1 MMVVTVGVTK
11 SRFCRCRKIRR
22 DRNHHSMDD
31 NDPNY
36 LIWFLVIFFAVTL
49 GNLAS
54 NYITAKIAEYHL
66 MTAAGEADF

>member
-1 MMVVTVGVTK
+1 
-11 SRFCRCRKIRR
+11 
-22 DRNHHSMDD
+22 MDD

-36 LIWFLVIFFAVTL
+36 LIWFLVVFLAVTL

-66 MTAAGEADF
+66 MTAAGEAARQMEGIARRSAAELQEAQRRSTS